1 MCSTRPIFDAN
12 HERSTLS
19 WLDKIVSGRRLYKK
33 GNEIDMKNRST
44 YALLVQSEEKSR
56 NIMETAL
63 YALFALSAV
72 VSIWQFAEQSSALP
86 LERVGTVNEQ
96 RIAS

>member
-1 MCSTRPIFDAN
+1 MN
-12 HERSTLS
+12 LQRSVS
-19 WLDKIVSGRRLYKK
+19 LDKIKSGRRLNSK
-33 GNEIDMKNRST
+33 GTENMKTRST

-56 NIMETAL
+56 NILETVL
-63 YALFALSAV
+63 YALFALSAL
-72 VSIWQFAEQSSALP
+72 VSIWQFAQQPSALP